1 MIICLIFTAL
11 GTASVLRRE
20 ELRPTM
26 LGGFKVNSK
35 ILEGAMKDIS
45 TESGELSPKVL

>member
-11 GTASVLRRE
+11 DPAAVLRRE

-26 LGGFKVNSK
+26 LGGFKVHSK
-35 ILEGAMKDIS
+35 ISEGATKDIGM
-45 TESGELSPKVL
+45 EPGELSPKVL